1 MFPGQKGPKTMKL
14 HGVPLSVHTRK
25 VQLALRAK
33 GLDHELNVV
42 IPILRETLP
51 ANWDRLSPTGL
62 IPVIEDGEFT
72 LPDSGAIL
80 QYLDAKHPA
89 TPVTPAEPQDRSRAL
104 WIEAYLGAFFREVVH
119 PLFHQRVVAPMR
131 GGASDTVLTGR
142 VLSEVAPRYFGYLD
156 GETRGGWLVGE
167 AFSIADIA
175 VGANLVQLHY
185 LGETL
190 SRARYP
196 ALSAYFR
203 RLVATPVFV
212 EQLAAEKPFAEQM
225 GLSQDSFAA

>member
-1 MFPGQKGPKTMKL
+1 MKL

-33 GLDHELNVV
+33 GLDHDLSVV
-42 IPILRETLP
+42 IPIMPETLP

-72 LPDSGAIL
+72 LPDSSAIL

-89 TPVTPAEPQDRSRAL
+89 IPVIPADPQDRGRAL
-104 WIEAYLGAFFREVVH
+104 WIEAYLGAFFRDVMH

-131 GGASDTVLTGR
+131 GGAPDTGLTDR
-142 VLSEVAPRYFGYLD
+142 VLSGTAPRYFGYLE
-156 GETRGGWLVGE
+156 GETRSDWLVGE

-175 VGANLVQLHY
+175 VGANLVLFHY
-185 LGETL
+185 LGETI
-190 SRARYP
+190 SPTRYP
-196 ALSAYFR
+196 VLAAYFR
-203 RLVATPVFV
+203 RLVTTPVFV
-212 EQLAAEKPFAEQM
+212 EQLAAEKPFTEQM
-225 GLSQDSFAA
+225 GFSQDSLAV

>member
-1 MFPGQKGPKTMKL
+1 MKL

-33 GLDHELNVV
+33 GLDHDLNVV
-42 IPILRETLP
+42 IPIMPETLP

-62 IPVIEDGEFT
+62 IPVIEDGEFI

-89 TPVTPAEPQDRSRAL
+89 TPMIPADPEERGRAL
-104 WIEAYLGAFFREVVH
+104 WIEAYLGGFFRDVMH

-131 GGASDTVLTGR
+131 GGLTDTGLTDR
-142 VLSEVAPRYFGYLD
+142 VLSEVAPRYFGYLS
-156 GETRGGWLVGE
+156 GETRNGWLVGE
-167 AFSIADIA
+167 ALSIADIA
-175 VGANLVQLHY
+175 VGANLMLFHY
-185 LGETL
+185 LGETV
-190 SRARYP
+190 SPARHP

-203 RLVATPVFV
+203 RLVGTPIFV

-225 GLSQDSFAA
+225 GFSQDSFAV